1 MSVDVASP
9 PTNGWQ
15 ELASSFASDSATL
28 ILRLVVF
35 FIVITIAGCGL
46 HLKMRC
52 WSSVSASASASS
64 RTRPA
69 SASDGMLQNEKL
81 PMQSKRAFVTGLIIL
96 NMSDFASYSL

>member
-46 HLKMRC
+46 HLMMRC
-52 WSSVSASASASS
+52 WSSVSAPVSATS
-64 RTRPA
+64 RSRPT
-69 SASDGMLQNEKL
+69 SVRDGMLQNAKFPFL
-81 PMQSKRAFVTGLIIL
+81 AGLIIL